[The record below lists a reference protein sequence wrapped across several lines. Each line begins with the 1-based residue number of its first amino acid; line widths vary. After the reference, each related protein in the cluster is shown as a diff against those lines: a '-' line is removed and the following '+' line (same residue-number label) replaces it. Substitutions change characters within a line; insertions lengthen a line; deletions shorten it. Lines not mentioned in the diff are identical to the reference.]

1 LLKYL
6 DVSKNRGTP
15 KSSILIG
22 CPFWGIPIF
31 GNTHMGICWSHLR
44 DVVEMILSWADSLI
58 VMSCDER
65 RTNKVELPGT
75 QMTSIFE
82 GQPPKT
88 RPFPIKTG
96 VIWVPGIYP
105 FNFHNTRNLRRWRCH
120 SDFQKFMR
128 TQQAISGQYLFM
140 SRVCWGFCSLLCDC
154 KISMKSGLN
163 HQQVIQAV
171 TFLSP
176 IWRSLNLWRG
186 HLTIPKRSPAELP
199 GIW

>member
-1 LLKYL
+1 
-6 DVSKNRGTP
+6 
-15 KSSILIG
+15 
-22 CPFWGIPIF
+22 
-31 GNTHMGICWSHLR
+31 
-44 DVVEMILSWADSLI
+44 MILSWADSLI

-65 RTNKVELPGT
+65 QGEGSALTRWNYLEPKWPLFLKVNPSKQGPFQSKQGSFGFQVFTL
-75 QMTSIFE
+75 SIF
-82 GQPPKT
+82 KT
-88 RPFPIKTG
+88 PF
-96 VIWVPGIYP
+96 
-105 FNFHNTRNLRRWRCH
+105 NLRRWRCH

-128 TQQAISGQYLFM
+128 TQQAISG
-140 SRVCWGFCSLLCDC
+140 RGFCSLLCDC

-199 GIW
+199 AAFGHFFSDHQSMASLRIWTHQLLA

>member
-1 LLKYL
+1 MLLKWSL
-6 DVSKNRGTP
+6 AG
-15 KSSILIG
+15 LI
-22 CPFWGIPIF
+22 
-31 GNTHMGICWSHLR
+31 HWSW
-44 DVVEMILSWADSLI
+44 WA
-58 VMSCDER
+58 VMSDKVR
-65 RTNKVELPGT
+65 VHTNKVELPGT
-75 QMTSIFE
+75 PLTSIFE

-105 FNFHNTRNLRRWRCH
+105 FNFQNTRHLRRWRCH

-128 TQQAISGQYLFM
+128 TQQAISGRYLFM